1 MTDLEIFQERS
12 CGVSGSW
19 TPPRITLW
27 LKHEESGI
35 WSSSFWAAPNVVLAV
50 TLVCSVYPTWA
61 SVLSLKC
68 QKSKQ
73 PALTLWCRKFE
84 NIFLRADRVGRARLE
99 LSISVSAVNVHRCRR
114 LTEPL
119 CPLTSKCYRRTHNYL
134 QAHAGYF
141 YLIYFSCHK
150 QVLNQVPRLR
160 WHNHNWE
167 PAELLHRPVG
177 LL

>member
-1 MTDLEIFQERS
+1 MWNPETWGGGRNCEARCGWTADLPFAITDLKIFR
-12 CGVSGSW
+12 
-19 TPPRITLW
+19 
-27 LKHEESGI
+27 EEVVAYQVVGPLLGLLYGWNTKSGI
-35 WSSSFWAAPNVVLAV
+35 CSSSFRVTPNVVLVV
-50 TLVCSVYPTWA
+50 TLVCSVCLTWF
-61 SVLSLKC
+61 LILKC

-134 QAHAGYF
+134 QAHAG
-141 YLIYFSCHK
+141 
-150 QVLNQVPRLR
+150 
-160 WHNHNWE
+160 
-167 PAELLHRPVG
+167 
-177 LL
+177 